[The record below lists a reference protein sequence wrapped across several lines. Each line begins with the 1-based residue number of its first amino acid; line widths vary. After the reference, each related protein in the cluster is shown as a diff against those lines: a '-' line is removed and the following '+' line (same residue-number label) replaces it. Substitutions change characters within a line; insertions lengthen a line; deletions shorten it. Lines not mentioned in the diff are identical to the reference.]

1 MSKRFLPQKKIKVTI
16 LPYKPSNSLNHS
28 TKKEKS
34 PVWYM
39 SKERSTYS
47 RVPATGRNKQIKAL
61 DDNTSQLSLAI
72 GNPTFTIPIYITLQG
87 IENK

>member
-1 MSKRFLPQKKIKVTI
+1 
-16 LPYKPSNSLNHS
+16 
-28 TKKEKS
+28 
-34 PVWYM
+34 M